1 MHKYEGMCICELL
14 HTWKMIFL
22 SKRLK
27 VVREEAIGFLGLE
40 DSKQKEIAS
49 AKALRQD
56 WLWPV

>member
-1 MHKYEGMCICELL
+1 
-14 HTWKMIFL
+14 MIFL

-56 WLWPV
+56 WL